1 MLRLEA
7 LVCAHG
13 PFQAVHGLDLAVERG
28 SVTALLG
35 ANGAGKSSTI
45 MAIAGHV
52 SVPAGRILLD
62 QVDITGLA
70 PHLRV
75 RRGIALAPEGRQLFP
90 DLSVAENLAVGGYSR
105 PKARAAGNRARVFE
119 LLPRLAERAGQSA
132 GSLSGG
138 EQQMLAIGRALMAEP
153 RLLMIDE
160 VSLGLMPKMV
170 ALCYQAIARLK
181 AEGMTILLV
190 EQSTSRALGVAD
202 QVCVLESGRAVWQGT
217 AEAARSDP
225 ALIEAY
231 LGAKPPQ

>member
-1 MLRLEA
+1 MLRLEG

-13 PFQAVHGLDLAVERG
+13 AFQAVHGLDLAVAAG

-45 MAIAGHV
+45 MAVAGHV
-52 SVPAGRILLD
+52 AVPAGRILLEGD
-62 QVDITGLA
+62 EITGLPA
-70 PHLRV
+70 YARV

-90 DLSVAENLAVGGYSR
+90 DLTVAENLAVGGYSR
-105 PKARAAGNRARVFE
+105 SKGSAAANLTRVYDLF
-119 LLPRLAERAGQSA
+119 PRLAERAKQSA

-181 AEGMTILLV
+181 ADGMTILLV
-190 EQSTSRALGVAD
+190 EQNTRRALGVAD
-202 QVCVLESGRAVWQGT
+202 WVCVLESGRAVWQGD
-217 AEAARSDP
+217 AQAARHDP
-225 ALIEAY
+225 DLIEAY
-231 LGAKPPQ
+231 LGSKAPH